1 MDYRAIARISD
12 EEVDD
17 LVGWDAVGKFSG
29 PAGTVELADSS
40 RCLHFG
46 GRPRKPGK
54 PVRSTLVFQYLLP
67 TSYLFPIDG
76 DCEHPRHLP
85 NLEPT
90 DDDHWDALIGAR
102 FT

>member
-90 DDDHWDALIGAR
+90 DDAHWDALIGAR